1 MKSAGKYTNRR
12 NAAQEKGLKRSQV
25 CSYPLKITSTFPDR
39 VILAIKEPSS
49 SDASSSIFGK
59 AEAKIVPIS
68 GPVKSLPVSTK
79 ALTPFSSSTE
89 HSPVRYR
96 IRRVLCQHDPIS
108 LAHFPQPVFILRI
121 RSEVV
126 VVDFDQGSRPLQGLG
141 NYQFAERPIQKKD
154 KVFKLLRGQAR
165 TEQLL
170 QSLSESG
177 RSRGLVRRSILPLC
191 SVQRGWRS
199 ESRIQT
205 GLVSQRK

>member
-12 NAAQEKGLKRSQV
+12 NAVQEKGLKRSQV

-89 HSPVRYR
+89 HSAVRYR
-96 IRRVLCQHDPIS
+96 IRRSFVSTIQFRWPIS
-108 LAHFPQPVFILRI
+108 LNQCSSFASGAKWSSWTSMRAPARFNVSATISLPSD
-121 RSEVV
+121 RS
-126 VVDFDQGSRPLQGLG
+126 R
-141 NYQFAERPIQKKD
+141 KKIKSSSCFED
-154 KVFKLLRGQAR
+154 KLAPNSFFNLQAR
-165 TEQLL
+165 AAVVA
-170 QSLSESG
+170 G
-177 RSRGLVRRSILPLC
+177 
-191 SVQRGWRS
+191 
-199 ESRIQT
+199 
-205 GLVSQRK
+205 